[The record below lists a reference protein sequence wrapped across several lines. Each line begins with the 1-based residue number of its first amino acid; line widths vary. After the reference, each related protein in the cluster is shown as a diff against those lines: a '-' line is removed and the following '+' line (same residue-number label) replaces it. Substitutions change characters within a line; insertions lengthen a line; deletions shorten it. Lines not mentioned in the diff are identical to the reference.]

1 MSLPRMPTSI
11 VEGIVWPALPG
22 QKGRALL
29 SLLYQLEQT
38 QWWPPDELAAWQF
51 RQLRAL
57 VDHARETVPFYRD
70 RLQASGLRS
79 GKRFEAEHWRRL
91 PVLTRADV
99 QGAGPGLLSTQ
110 PPAAHGTRSE
120 IFTSGSTGRPIR
132 AVRTEMS
139 LLFWS
144 AFTLRDHLWHR
155 RHLMGKL
162 AAIRHSGEGQD
173 PYPNGTRA
181 RFWGS
186 SRRAFDTGPSV
197 SLNINCTVEQQVEWL
212 VRENPHYLL
221 THPTNVVR
229 LANHCIRKG
238 IRIPNL
244 REVQTLAEILRPD
257 VRDACRQAWDV
268 PVSDMYSGREVGYM
282 ALQCPDHEHYHV
294 LSEGA
299 LVEVVDEDGEPCAP
313 GRVGRVIV
321 TPLHNFAM
329 PLLRYDVGDYAEV
342 GPACAC
348 GRGLPVL
355 ARILGR
361 EQNML
366 TLPSGEKRWTL
377 LSSDNIREFLA
388 IAPISQYQFV
398 QKTAKTMEIRLVAE
412 RRLRK
417 AEENSIKIWA
427 HEKFGHPFRMQ
438 LRYPEDLA
446 RQPSGKF
453 QDFVSEV
460 GRKSN

>member
-70 RLQASGLRS
+70 RLQAAASAPGSGSRPS
-79 GKRFEAEHWRRL
+79 IGGGFPSSRG
-91 PVLTRADV
+91 PTCRAPDPASSV
-99 QGAGPGLLSTQ
+99 RQ

-282 ALQCPDHEHYHV
+282 ALQCRTT
-294 LSEGA
+294 STTT
-299 LVEVVDEDGEPCAP
+299 CC
-313 GRVGRVIV
+313 R
-321 TPLHNFAM
+321 
-329 PLLRYDVGDYAEV
+329 
-342 GPACAC
+342 
-348 GRGLPVL
+348 RGLSSRSWTRTASRVL
-355 ARILGR
+355 RA
-361 EQNML
+361 
-366 TLPSGEKRWTL
+366 
-377 LSSDNIREFLA
+377 
-388 IAPISQYQFV
+388 V
-398 QKTAKTMEIRLVAE
+398 
-412 RRLRK
+412 
-417 AEENSIKIWA
+417 WA
-427 HEKFGHPFRMQ
+427 
-438 LRYPEDLA
+438 
-446 RQPSGKF
+446 
-453 QDFVSEV
+453 V
-460 GRKSN
+460 